1 MQRELTDRLRACKT
15 ALEERDAARQELF
28 RAKERLDEL
37 RRPPSPRKYGGG
49 KFSVGA
55 FLVVGFISIQVGFFV
70 LSLSDHG
77 ADSSP
82 TQLLVI
88 CLAAAILAG
97 ILIGRLV
104 HGRKTAEVE
113 KVNQQLAAQ
122 YQTALREKEARFAAD
137 YQRCRERACL
147 AQQEAARLAQ
157 NCGLHEDYQDVQ
169 AVGCMVRYLETGR
182 SDSLKEA
189 INLYEQELREDAR
202 DAAAARHRR
211 EMQRQAAA
219 IYAETARGA
228 DAAEEA
234 AQRANEAAFWGAAA
248 TAAAAQAAAE
258 AKRAGESGEYHVV

>member
-15 ALEERDAARQELF
+15 ALEARDAARQELF
-28 RAKERLDEL
+28 HAKERLDAL

-55 FLVVGFISIQVGFFV
+55 FLLTGYLAFQVGSV
-70 LSLSDHG
+70 TLYPKGLVG
-77 ADSSP
+77 VP
-82 TQLLVI
+82 MLLAI

-97 ILIGRLV
+97 MLIGRLV
-104 HGRKTAEVE
+104 HGRKTAELE
-113 KVNQQLAAQ
+113 KVNQQLTAQ
-122 YQTALREKEARFAAD
+122 YQTALQEKEARFAAD
-137 YQRCRERACL
+137 YQRCRERAYH
-147 AQQEAARLAQ
+147 AQQEAARLAHS
-157 NCGLHEDYQDVQ
+157 CGLHEDYQDVQ
-169 AVGCMVRYLETGR
+169 AVGRMVRYLETGR

-234 AQRANEAAFWGAAA
+234 AQHANEAAFWGAAA

-258 AKRAGESGEYHVV
+258 VKRAGESGEYHVV

>member
-1 MQRELTDRLRACKT
+1 MQRELADRLRACKT
-15 ALEERDAARQELF
+15 ALEARDAARQELF

-55 FLVVGFISIQVGFFV
+55 FLLTGYLAFQVGSV
-70 LSLSDHG
+70 TLYPKGLG
-77 ADSSP
+77 VP
-82 TQLLVI
+82 MLLVI

-97 ILIGRLV
+97 MLIGRLV
-104 HGRKTAEVE
+104 HGRKTAEAE
-113 KVNQQLAAQ
+113 KVNQQLTAQ
-122 YQTALREKEARFAAD
+122 YQTALREKEARFTAD
-137 YQRCRERACL
+137 YQRCRERAYH

-157 NCGLHEDYQDVQ
+157 SCGLHEDYQDVQ
-169 AVGCMVRYLETGR
+169 AVGRMVRYLETGR

-219 IYAETARGA
+219 ICAETARGA

-234 AQRANEAAFWGAAA
+234 AHRANEAAFWGAAA